1 MAKKVVSIADANRVL
16 RMVREGRAVPVSSLR
31 AALLLIDD
39 SRKTT
44 MANNRSLKRNIVTLN
59 GFLDRAMRQ

>member
-1 MAKKVVSIADANRVL
+1 MVKKVVSIADANRVL

-31 AALLLIDD
+31 TALLLVDD

-44 MANNRSLKRNIVTLN
+44 MAKNRALQRNIVTLN